1 MPPPKIT
8 KSAHVHNVPK
18 NTHILV
24 TLLLTDSYANI
35 AHYIILSFFAVKIEL
50 IWFRCYHLFGFT
62 LMFLLPSFAISSCNL
77 DFPSQIIF
85 VI

>member
-1 MPPPKIT
+1 MPPPKVK
-8 KSAHVHNVPK
+8 KSSHVHKVPM
-18 NTHILV
+18 NTHKLV

-50 IWFRCYHLFGFT
+50 TCFRCHHLFRFT
-62 LMFLLPSFAISSCNL
+62 LMFSLSSFTILSCNL
-77 DFPSQIIF
+77 DLPSQIIF